1 MLRKISFIN
10 FLPYSLVIFFAFF
23 IFLFASDLNAS
34 QKSVYDLIENNQ
46 DLSIF
51 KKYLDN
57 TGLDDVLKK
66 KIPYD
71 WTVYAPSN
79 AAFDNIPDK
88 LVDTVLKDNFYSKK
102 LFTDHIMSKQIVSS
116 QLSEKIITELTVSNK
131 PVQLYKVEN
140 LHIKDVVV
148 IQKDLIAN
156 NGVVHIIDCLMF
168 IQPSEQDNRL
178 TSEQKK
184 EFPLT
189 SCCMQTNDEV
199 KLWMLNT
206 KKIKY

>member
-1 MLRKISFIN
+1 M
-10 FLPYSLVIFFAFF
+10 IFFAFLV
-23 IFLFASDLNAS
+23 FLFSTDLNAS
-34 QKSVYDLIENNQ
+34 QKSVYELIENNQ

-51 KKYLDN
+51 KKYIDN

-79 AAFDNIPDK
+79 TAFNNIPNQ
-88 LVDTVLKDNFYSKK
+88 LKDTILNDSFYSKK

-116 QLSEKIITELTVSNK
+116 QLSDKVITELTVSNK
-131 PVQLYKVEN
+131 PIQLYKIEN
-140 LHIKDVVV
+140 LHIKDIVVV
-148 IQKDLIAN
+148 KKDLIAN

-184 EFPLT
+184 EFPIT
-189 SCCMQTNDEV
+189 SCCMQTDDEV

>member
-1 MLRKISFIN
+1 M
-10 FLPYSLVIFFAFF
+10 IFFAFLV
-23 IFLFASDLNAS
+23 FLFSTDLNAS
-34 QKSVYDLIENNQ
+34 QKSVYELIENNQ

-51 KKYLDN
+51 KNYIDN
-57 TGLDDVLKK
+57 TVLDDILKK

-79 AAFDNIPDK
+79 IAFSNIPDK
-88 LVDTVLKDNFYSKK
+88 LEDSILNDSFYSKK

-116 QLSEKIITELTVSNK
+116 QLSDKVTTELTVSNK
-131 PVQLYKVEN
+131 PIQLYKIEN
-140 LHIKDVVV
+140 LHIKDIVVV
-148 IQKDLIAN
+148 KKDLIAN

-184 EFPLT
+184 EFPIT
-189 SCCMQTNDEV
+189 SCCMQTDDEV

>member
-1 MLRKISFIN
+1 M
-10 FLPYSLVIFFAFF
+10 IFFAFLV
-23 IFLFASDLNAS
+23 FLFSSDLNAS
-34 QKSVYDLIENNQ
+34 QKSVYELIENNQ

-51 KKYLDN
+51 KKYIDN

-79 AAFDNIPDK
+79 TTFNNIPNQ
-88 LVDTVLKDNFYSKK
+88 LKDTILNDSFYSKK

-116 QLSEKIITELTVSNK
+116 QLSDKVITELTVSNK
-131 PVQLYKVEN
+131 PIQLYKIEN
-140 LHIKDVVV
+140 LHIKDIVVV
-148 IQKDLIAN
+148 KKDLIAN

-184 EFPLT
+184 EFPIT
-189 SCCMQTNDEV
+189 SCCMQTDDEV

>member
-1 MLRKISFIN
+1 M
-10 FLPYSLVIFFAFF
+10 V
-23 IFLFASDLNAS
+23 FLFSSDLNAS

-51 KKYLDN
+51 KKYIDN

-79 AAFDNIPDK
+79 TAFNNIPNK
-88 LVDTVLKDNFYSKK
+88 LKDTILNDSFYSKK

-116 QLSEKIITELTVSNK
+116 QLSDKVITELTVSNK
-131 PVQLYKVEN
+131 PIQLYKIEN
-140 LHIKDVVV
+140 LHIKDIVVV
-148 IQKDLIAN
+148 KKDLIAN

-184 EFPLT
+184 EFPIT
-189 SCCMQTNDEV
+189 SCCMQTDDEV

>member
-1 MLRKISFIN
+1 M
-10 FLPYSLVIFFAFF
+10 IFFAFLV
-23 IFLFASDLNAS
+23 FLFSTDLNAS
-34 QKSVYDLIENNQ
+34 QKSVYELIENNQ

-51 KKYLDN
+51 KNYIDN

-79 AAFDNIPDK
+79 IAFSNIPDK
-88 LVDTVLKDNFYSKK
+88 LKDTILNDSFYSKK

-116 QLSEKIITELTVSNK
+116 QLSDKVTTELTVSNK
-131 PVQLYKVEN
+131 PIQLYKIEN
-140 LHIKDVVV
+140 LHIKDIVVV
-148 IQKDLIAN
+148 KKDLIAN

-184 EFPLT
+184 EFPIT
-189 SCCMQTNDEV
+189 SCCMQTDDEV

>member
-1 MLRKISFIN
+1 M
-10 FLPYSLVIFFAFF
+10 IFFAFLV
-23 IFLFASDLNAS
+23 FLFASDLNAS
-34 QKSVYDLIENNQ
+34 QKSVYELIENNQ

-51 KKYLDN
+51 KKYIDN

-66 KIPYD
+66 KIPYN

-79 AAFDNIPDK
+79 AAFENIPNK
-88 LVDTVLKDNFYSKK
+88 LKGSILNDNFYSKK

-116 QLSEKIITELTVSNK
+116 QLSEKITTELTVSNK
-131 PVQLYKVEN
+131 PIQLYKIEN

-148 IQKDLIAN
+148 VKKDLIAN

-178 TSEQKK
+178 TSTQKK

-189 SCCMQTNDEV
+189 SCCMQTDDEV
-199 KLWMLNT
+199 KLWILNT
-206 KKIKY
+206 KEIKY

>member
-1 MLRKISFIN
+1 M
-10 FLPYSLVIFFAFF
+10 IFFAFLV
-23 IFLFASDLNAS
+23 FLFSSDLNAS
-34 QKSVYDLIENNQ
+34 QKSVYELIENNQ

-51 KKYLDN
+51 KKYIDN

-79 AAFDNIPDK
+79 TAFNNIPNK
-88 LVDTVLKDNFYSKK
+88 LKDTILNDSFYSKK

-116 QLSEKIITELTVSNK
+116 QLSDKVTTELTVSNK
-131 PVQLYKVEN
+131 PIQLYKIEN
-140 LHIKDVVV
+140 LHIKDIVVV
-148 IQKDLIAN
+148 KKDLIAN

-184 EFPLT
+184 EFPIT
-189 SCCMQTNDEV
+189 SCCMQTDDEV

>member
-1 MLRKISFIN
+1 M
-10 FLPYSLVIFFAFF
+10 IFFAFLV
-23 IFLFASDLNAS
+23 FLFSTDLNAS
-34 QKSVYDLIENNQ
+34 QKSVYELIENNQ

-51 KKYLDN
+51 KNYIDN

-79 AAFDNIPDK
+79 IAFSNIPDK
-88 LVDTVLKDNFYSKK
+88 LKDTILNDIFYSKK
-102 LFTDHIMSKQIVSS
+102 LFTDHIMSNQIVSS
-116 QLSEKIITELTVSNK
+116 QLSDKVTTELTVSNK
-131 PVQLYKVEN
+131 PIQLYKIEN
-140 LHIKDVVV
+140 LHIKDIVVV
-148 IQKDLIAN
+148 KKDLIAN

-184 EFPLT
+184 EFPIT
-189 SCCMQTNDEV
+189 SCCMQTDDEV

>member
-1 MLRKISFIN
+1 M
-10 FLPYSLVIFFAFF
+10 IFFAFLV
-23 IFLFASDLNAS
+23 FLFSTDLNAS
-34 QKSVYDLIENNQ
+34 QKSVYELIENNQ

-51 KKYLDN
+51 KNYIDN

-79 AAFDNIPDK
+79 IAFSNIPDK
-88 LVDTVLKDNFYSKK
+88 LKDTILNDIFYSKK

-116 QLSEKIITELTVSNK
+116 QLSDKVTTELTVSNK
-131 PVQLYKVEN
+131 PIQLYKIEN
-140 LHIKDVVV
+140 LHIKDIVVV
-148 IQKDLIAN
+148 KKDLIAN

-184 EFPLT
+184 EFPIT
-189 SCCMQTNDEV
+189 SCCMQTDDEV

-206 KKIKY
+206 KKIKS

>member
-1 MLRKISFIN
+1 M
-10 FLPYSLVIFFAFF
+10 IFFAFLV
-23 IFLFASDLNAS
+23 FLFASDLNAS
-34 QKSVYDLIENNQ
+34 QKSVYELIENNQ

-51 KKYLDN
+51 KKYIDN

-66 KIPYD
+66 KIPYN

-79 AAFDNIPDK
+79 AAFENIPNK
-88 LVDTVLKDNFYSKK
+88 LKGSILNDNFYSKK

-116 QLSEKIITELTVSNK
+116 QLSDKITTELTVSNK
-131 PVQLYKVEN
+131 PIQLYKIEN

-148 IQKDLIAN
+148 VKKDLIAN

-168 IQPSEQDNRL
+168 IQPSDQDNRL
-178 TSEQKK
+178 TSIQKK

-189 SCCMQTNDEV
+189 SCCMQTDDEV
-199 KLWMLNT
+199 KLWILNT
-206 KKIKY
+206 KEIKY

>member
-1 MLRKISFIN
+1 M
-10 FLPYSLVIFFAFF
+10 IFFAFLV
-23 IFLFASDLNAS
+23 FLFASDLNAS
-34 QKSVYDLIENNQ
+34 QKSVYELIENNQ

-51 KKYLDN
+51 KKYIDN

-66 KIPYD
+66 KIPYN

-79 AAFDNIPDK
+79 AAFENIPNK
-88 LVDTVLKDNFYSKK
+88 LKGSILNDNFYSKK

-116 QLSEKIITELTVSNK
+116 QLSEKITTELTVSNK
-131 PVQLYKVEN
+131 PIQLYKIEN

-148 IQKDLIAN
+148 VKKDLIAN

-178 TSEQKK
+178 TSIQKK

-189 SCCMQTNDEV
+189 SCCMQTDDEV
-199 KLWMLNT
+199 KLWILNT
-206 KKIKY
+206 KEIKY

>member
-1 MLRKISFIN
+1 M
-10 FLPYSLVIFFAFF
+10 IFFAFLV
-23 IFLFASDLNAS
+23 FLFASDLNAS
-34 QKSVYDLIENNQ
+34 QKSVYELIENNQ

-51 KKYLDN
+51 KKYIDN

-66 KIPYD
+66 KIPYN

-79 AAFDNIPDK
+79 AAFENIPNK
-88 LVDTVLKDNFYSKK
+88 LKVSILNDNFYSKK

-116 QLSEKIITELTVSNK
+116 QLSDKITTELTVSNK
-131 PVQLYKVEN
+131 PIQLYKIEN

-148 IQKDLIAN
+148 VKKDLIAN

-178 TSEQKK
+178 TSIQKK

-189 SCCMQTNDEV
+189 SCCMQTDDEV
-199 KLWMLNT
+199 KLWILNT
-206 KKIKY
+206 KEIKY

>member
-1 MLRKISFIN
+1 M
-10 FLPYSLVIFFAFF
+10 IFFAFLV
-23 IFLFASDLNAS
+23 FLFSSDLNAS
-34 QKSVYDLIENNQ
+34 QKSVYELIENNQ

-51 KKYLDN
+51 KKYIDN

-66 KIPYD
+66 KIPYN

-79 AAFDNIPDK
+79 AAFENIPNK
-88 LVDTVLKDNFYSKK
+88 LKGSILNDNFYSKK

-116 QLSEKIITELTVSNK
+116 QLSDKITTELTVSNK
-131 PVQLYKVEN
+131 PIQLYKIEN

-148 IQKDLIAN
+148 VKKDLIAN

-178 TSEQKK
+178 TSTQKK

-189 SCCMQTNDEV
+189 SCCMQTDDEV
-199 KLWMLNT
+199 KLWILNT
-206 KKIKY
+206 KEIKY

>member
-1 MLRKISFIN
+1 M
-10 FLPYSLVIFFAFF
+10 IFFAFLV
-23 IFLFASDLNAS
+23 FLFSTDLNAS
-34 QKSVYDLIENNQ
+34 QKSVYELIENNQ

-51 KKYLDN
+51 KNYIDN

-79 AAFDNIPDK
+79 IAFSNIPDK
-88 LVDTVLKDNFYSKK
+88 LEDSILNDSFYSKK

-116 QLSEKIITELTVSNK
+116 QLSDKVTTELTVSNK
-131 PVQLYKVEN
+131 PIQLYKIEN
-140 LHIKDVVV
+140 LHIKDIVVV
-148 IQKDLIAN
+148 KKDLIAN

-184 EFPLT
+184 EFPIT
-189 SCCMQTNDEV
+189 SCCMQTDDEV

>member
-1 MLRKISFIN
+1 M
-10 FLPYSLVIFFAFF
+10 IFFAFLV
-23 IFLFASDLNAS
+23 FLFSSDLNAS
-34 QKSVYDLIENNQ
+34 QKSVYELIENNQ

-51 KKYLDN
+51 KKYIDN

-79 AAFDNIPDK
+79 TAFNNIPNK
-88 LVDTVLKDNFYSKK
+88 LKDTILNDSFYSKK
-102 LFTDHIMSKQIVSS
+102 IFTDHIMSKQIVSS
-116 QLSEKIITELTVSNK
+116 QLSDKVTTELTVSNK
-131 PVQLYKVEN
+131 PIQLYKIEN
-140 LHIKDVVV
+140 LHIKDIVVV
-148 IQKDLIAN
+148 KKDLIAN

-184 EFPLT
+184 KFPIT
-189 SCCMQTNDEV
+189 SCCIQTDDEV

>member
-1 MLRKISFIN
+1 M
-10 FLPYSLVIFFAFF
+10 IFFAFLV
-23 IFLFASDLNAS
+23 FLFSTDLNAS
-34 QKSVYDLIENNQ
+34 QKSVYELIENNQ

-51 KKYLDN
+51 KNYIDN

-79 AAFDNIPDK
+79 IAFSNIPDQ
-88 LVDTVLKDNFYSKK
+88 LKDTILNDIFYSKK

-116 QLSEKIITELTVSNK
+116 QLSDKVTTELTVSNK
-131 PVQLYKVEN
+131 PIQLYKIEN
-140 LHIKDVVV
+140 LHIKDIVVV
-148 IQKDLIAN
+148 KKDLIAN

-184 EFPLT
+184 EFPIT
-189 SCCMQTNDEV
+189 SCCMQTDDEV

>member
-1 MLRKISFIN
+1 M
-10 FLPYSLVIFFAFF
+10 IFFAFLV
-23 IFLFASDLNAS
+23 FLFSTDLNAS
-34 QKSVYDLIENNQ
+34 QKSVYELIENNQ

-51 KKYLDN
+51 KNYIDN

-79 AAFDNIPDK
+79 IAFSNIPDK
-88 LVDTVLKDNFYSKK
+88 LKDTILNDIFYSKK

-116 QLSEKIITELTVSNK
+116 QLSDKVTTELTVSNK
-131 PVQLYKVEN
+131 PIQLYKIEN
-140 LHIKDVVV
+140 LHIKDIVVV
-148 IQKDLIAN
+148 KKDLIAN

-184 EFPLT
+184 EFPIT
-189 SCCMQTNDEV
+189 SCCMQTDDEV

>member
-1 MLRKISFIN
+1 M
-10 FLPYSLVIFFAFF
+10 IFFAFLV
-23 IFLFASDLNAS
+23 FLFSTDLNAS
-34 QKSVYDLIENNQ
+34 QKSVYELIENNQ

-51 KKYLDN
+51 KNYIDN

-79 AAFDNIPDK
+79 IAFSNIPDK
-88 LVDTVLKDNFYSKK
+88 LKDTILNDSFYSKK

-116 QLSEKIITELTVSNK
+116 QLSDKVITELTVSNK
-131 PVQLYKVEN
+131 PIQLYKIEN
-140 LHIKDVVV
+140 LHIKDIVVV
-148 IQKDLIAN
+148 KKDLIAN

-184 EFPLT
+184 EFPIT
-189 SCCMQTNDEV
+189 SCCMQTDDEV

>member
-1 MLRKISFIN
+1 M
-10 FLPYSLVIFFAFF
+10 IFFAFLV
-23 IFLFASDLNAS
+23 FLFSTDLNAS
-34 QKSVYDLIENNQ
+34 QKSVYELIENNQ

-51 KKYLDN
+51 KKYIDN

-79 AAFDNIPDK
+79 IAFSNIPDK
-88 LVDTVLKDNFYSKK
+88 LKDTILNDSFYSKK

-116 QLSEKIITELTVSNK
+116 QLSDKVTTELTVSNK
-131 PVQLYKVEN
+131 PIQLYKIEN
-140 LHIKDVVV
+140 LHIKDIVVV
-148 IQKDLIAN
+148 KKDLIAN

-184 EFPLT
+184 EFPIT
-189 SCCMQTNDEV
+189 SCCMQTDDEV

>member
-1 MLRKISFIN
+1 M
-10 FLPYSLVIFFAFF
+10 IFFAFLV
-23 IFLFASDLNAS
+23 FLFSSDLNAS
-34 QKSVYDLIENNQ
+34 QKSVYELIENNQ

-51 KKYLDN
+51 KKYIDN

-79 AAFDNIPDK
+79 TAFNNIPNQ
-88 LVDTVLKDNFYSKK
+88 LKDTILNDSFYSKK

-116 QLSEKIITELTVSNK
+116 QLSDKVTTELTVSNK
-131 PVQLYKVEN
+131 PIQLYKIEN
-140 LHIKDVVV
+140 LHIKDIVVV
-148 IQKDLIAN
+148 KKDLIAN

-184 EFPLT
+184 EFPIT
-189 SCCMQTNDEV
+189 SCCMQTDDEV

>member
-1 MLRKISFIN
+1 M
-10 FLPYSLVIFFAFF
+10 IFFAFLV
-23 IFLFASDLNAS
+23 FLFSSDLNAS
-34 QKSVYDLIENNQ
+34 QKSVYELIENNQ

-51 KKYLDN
+51 KNYIDN

-79 AAFDNIPDK
+79 IAFSNIPDK
-88 LVDTVLKDNFYSKK
+88 LEDSILNDSFYSKK

-116 QLSEKIITELTVSNK
+116 QLSDKVTTELTVSNK
-131 PVQLYKVEN
+131 PIQLYKIEN
-140 LHIKDVVV
+140 LHIKDIVVV
-148 IQKDLIAN
+148 KKDLIAN

-178 TSEQKK
+178 TYIKAFNSW
-184 EFPLT
+184 
-189 SCCMQTNDEV
+189 N
-199 KLWMLNT
+199 N
-206 KKIKY
+206 KKIVIYHIVINC

>member
-1 MLRKISFIN
+1 M
-10 FLPYSLVIFFAFF
+10 IFFAFLV
-23 IFLFASDLNAS
+23 FLFSTDLNAS
-34 QKSVYDLIENNQ
+34 QKSVYELIENNQ

-51 KKYLDN
+51 KNYIDN

-79 AAFDNIPDK
+79 IAFSNIPDK
-88 LVDTVLKDNFYSKK
+88 LEDTILNDSFYSKK

-116 QLSEKIITELTVSNK
+116 QLSDKVTTELTVSNK
-131 PVQLYKVEN
+131 PIQLYKIEN
-140 LHIKDVVV
+140 LHIKDIVVV
-148 IQKDLIAN
+148 KKDLIAN

-184 EFPLT
+184 EFPIT
-189 SCCMQTNDEV
+189 SCCMQTDDEV

>member
-1 MLRKISFIN
+1 M
-10 FLPYSLVIFFAFF
+10 IFFAFLV
-23 IFLFASDLNAS
+23 FLFSSDLNAS
-34 QKSVYDLIENNQ
+34 QKSVYELIENNQ

-51 KKYLDN
+51 KKYIDN

-71 WTVYAPSN
+71 WSVYAPSN
-79 AAFDNIPDK
+79 TAFNNIPNK
-88 LVDTVLKDNFYSKK
+88 LKDTILNDSFYSKK
-102 LFTDHIMSKQIVSS
+102 IFTDHIMSKQIVSS
-116 QLSEKIITELTVSNK
+116 QLSDKVTTELTVSNK
-131 PVQLYKVEN
+131 PIQLYKIEN
-140 LHIKDVVV
+140 LHIKDIVVV
-148 IQKDLIAN
+148 KKDLIAN

-184 EFPLT
+184 EFPIT

>member
-1 MLRKISFIN
+1 M
-10 FLPYSLVIFFAFF
+10 IFFAFLV
-23 IFLFASDLNAS
+23 FLFVSDLNAS
-34 QKSVYDLIENNQ
+34 QKSVYELIENNQ

-51 KKYLDN
+51 KKYIDN

-66 KIPYD
+66 KIPYN

-79 AAFDNIPDK
+79 AAFENIPNK
-88 LVDTVLKDNFYSKK
+88 LKGSILNDNFYSKK

-116 QLSEKIITELTVSNK
+116 QLSEKITTELTVSNK
-131 PVQLYKVEN
+131 PIQLYKIEN

-148 IQKDLIAN
+148 VKKDLIAN

-178 TSEQKK
+178 TSIQKK

-189 SCCMQTNDEV
+189 SCCMQTDDEV
-199 KLWMLNT
+199 KLWILNT
-206 KKIKY
+206 KEIKY

>member
-1 MLRKISFIN
+1 M
-10 FLPYSLVIFFAFF
+10 IFFAFL
-23 IFLFASDLNAS
+23 IFLFSSDLNAS
-34 QKSVYDLIENNQ
+34 QKSVYELIENNQ

-51 KKYLDN
+51 KKYIDN

-79 AAFDNIPDK
+79 TAFNNIPNQ
-88 LVDTVLKDNFYSKK
+88 LKDTILNDSFYSKK
-102 LFTDHIMSKQIVSS
+102 LFTDHIMSKKIVSS
-116 QLSEKIITELTVSNK
+116 QLSDKVTTELTVSNK
-131 PVQLYKVEN
+131 PIQLYKIEN
-140 LHIKDVVV
+140 LHIKDIVVV
-148 IQKDLIAN
+148 KKDLIAN

-184 EFPLT
+184 EFPIT
-189 SCCMQTNDEV
+189 SCCMQTDDEV

>member
-1 MLRKISFIN
+1 M
-10 FLPYSLVIFFAFF
+10 IFFAFLV
-23 IFLFASDLNAS
+23 FLFASDLNAS
-34 QKSVYDLIENNQ
+34 QKSVYELIENNQ

-51 KKYLDN
+51 KKYIDN

-66 KIPYD
+66 KIPYN

-79 AAFDNIPDK
+79 AAFENIPNK
-88 LVDTVLKDNFYSKK
+88 LKGSILNDNFYSKK

-116 QLSEKIITELTVSNK
+116 QLSDKITTELTVSNK
-131 PVQLYKVEN
+131 PIQLYKIEN

-148 IQKDLIAN
+148 VKKDLIAN

-178 TSEQKK
+178 TSTQKK

-189 SCCMQTNDEV
+189 SCCMQTDDEV
-199 KLWMLNT
+199 KLWILNT
-206 KKIKY
+206 KEIKY